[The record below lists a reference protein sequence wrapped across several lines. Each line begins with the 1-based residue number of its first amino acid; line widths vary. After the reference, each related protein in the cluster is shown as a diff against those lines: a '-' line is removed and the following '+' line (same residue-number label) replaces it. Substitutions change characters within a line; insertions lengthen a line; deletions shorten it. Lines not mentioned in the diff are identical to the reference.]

1 MYVHFLRALLLAC
14 AAPAYSDA
22 ISANTVSPASEDSG
36 ALSFDQ
42 ALHLAQTH
50 APELMAAASATQ
62 AVRLDAI
69 PAGRLPNPKL
79 AFGIDNLPIN
89 SMDRFS
95 VSDDSMTMRRVGVMQ
110 EFPNARKRAAQQ
122 AVAQGEIR
130 VRESVQDM
138 ASITL
143 SSNVASAWLAR
154 YSSEL
159 QIREVQG
166 LRAENERFADALA
179 AQFAGGKAALV
190 DILAPKIEAAQL
202 DEVDDGLQAQ
212 RLIAIASLKRWLGDR
227 ANAPLQG
234 KPPHWLR
241 ISAAQLAPA
250 NQQWRGAIAQHPELI
265 GLHAQLN
272 VADARI
278 AEARADRRPDWAV
291 ELAYQE
297 RSRPFSDMV
306 SLQFSVDL
314 PIFAGRRI
322 DPSIAARASE
332 RAALAAET
340 DAATRERQANL
351 DAQFAQLERLT
362 RALARQNDTLVP
374 LALEKTRLSTAAW
387 SAGSGNLRDL
397 MIARREG
404 LLAKLRAIELDTE
417 RMQVIAALHYS
428 YGSVERLG
436 ATP

>member
-1 MYVHFLRALLLAC
+1 MYAKFLCALLLAC
-14 AAPAYSDA
+14 SAHVCADT
-22 ISANTVSPASEDSG
+22 ISANPVNPESQDSG
-36 ALSFDQ
+36 TLSFDH
-42 ALHLAQTH
+42 ALHLAQAL
-50 APELMAAASATQ
+50 APELKAAASAIQ
-62 AVRLDAI
+62 AARLDAI
-69 PAGRLPNPKL
+69 SAGRLPNPKL
-79 AFGIDNLPIN
+79 AFGIDNVPIN
-89 SMDRFS
+89 SVDRFS
-95 VSDDSMTMRRVGVMQ
+95 FSGESMTMRRIGVMQ
-110 EFPNARKRAAQQ
+110 EFPNARKRAAQK
-122 AVAQGEIR
+122 AIAQGEIR
-130 VRESVQDM
+130 VRENLQNSADI
-138 ASITL
+138 AL
-143 SSNVASAWLAR
+143 SSNVAGAWLAR
-154 YSSEL
+154 YSSER
-159 QIREVQG
+159 QILEVQE
-166 LRAENERFADALA
+166 LRAENQRFADALA

-212 RLIAIASLKRWLGDR
+212 RLVAIASLKRWLGDR

-234 KPPHWLR
+234 SPPHWLR
-241 ISAAQLAPA
+241 ISTAQLAPA
-250 NQQWRGAIAQHPELI
+250 NQQWRGTVDQHPALI

-278 AEARADRRPDWAV
+278 AVARADKRPDWAL
-291 ELAYQE
+291 ELVYQE

-351 DAQFAQLERLT
+351 DAQLAQLARLT
-362 RALARQNDTLVP
+362 QAFARQNDTLVP
-374 LALEKTRLSTAAW
+374 LAQEKMRLSTAEW

-417 RMQVIAALHYS
+417 RMQAIAALHYS
-428 YGSVERLG
+428 YGTVGRLG
-436 ATP
+436 AAP